1 MGMDA
6 WGKLTQ
12 RTSGESKLEELY
24 DKTIVPMLIEMDSEE
39 HGYFC
44 LGAFL
49 VMLSVYRA
57 VIEGEDVL
65 QVMDD
70 IETEAMKC
78 AREDLATRA
87 LMLGVFMDKV
97 MAKQAKPVQ

>member
-1 MGMDA
+1 MN
-6 WGKLTQ
+6 
-12 RTSGESKLEELY
+12 GETKLEDLY
-24 DKTIVPMLIEMDSEE
+24 DKTIVPMLIEMDPEQ

-57 VIEGEDVL
+57 VVEGEDVL
-65 QVMDD
+65 QVMDE
-70 IETEAMKC
+70 IETEAMKG
-78 AREDLATRA
+78 AGEALAIRA

-97 MAKQAKPVQ
+97 MAKQAKQTQ